1 MRKSYFLALAA
12 LLAASAAWAQ
22 PKGGLIDVAVGR
34 VWARATVPGQQTAGV
49 YMTLKSA
56 APARLVGAS
65 SPLAERIEIHEMSLQ
80 GDVMRMHATPALP
93 LPAGQAVALKP
104 GGGHLMLMGLKQ
116 PLTPRA
122 DVPLTLIFEDGS
134 GMKGSIELRVPVRA
148 LGRPDPQAAAED
160 ESASAPE
167 SARLSPAVRAR

>member
-12 LLAASAAWAQ
+12 MLAASAAWAQ
-22 PKGGLIDVAVGR
+22 PKGGLIDVAVER

-80 GDVMRMHATPALP
+80 DDVMRMHATPALP

-116 PLTPRA
+116 
-122 DVPLTLIFEDGS
+122 PLTLIFEDGS

>member
-1 MRKSYFLALAA
+1 MRKSYFLVLAA

-22 PKGGLIDVAVGR
+22 PKGGLIDVAVER

-104 GGGHLMLMGLKQ
+104 A
-116 PLTPRA
+116 A
-122 DVPLTLIFEDGS
+122 DT
-134 GMKGSIELRVPVRA
+134 
-148 LGRPDPQAAAED
+148 
-160 ESASAPE
+160 
-167 SARLSPAVRAR
+167 